1 MFGVM
6 LGLTTLEDR
15 SMKRLNFGLFAAALC
30 YLFMSAP
37 HAAPAAERS
46 RAPTIVLVHGAFA
59 DASSWNGVI
68 PKLQAQGYEVIAVAN
83 PLRSLSS
90 DSAYVSAILK
100 TIQGPVVL
108 VGHSYGGA
116 VINNAAVGN
125 DNVRALVLVAGF
137 APEAGESAADLV
149 GKFPGATLGS
159 ALAPPVPLGDG
170 RNDLYIKP
178 SQFRE
183 PFAADL
189 PASAVKLAAATQR
202 PITDAA
208 FGEPS
213 GPPAWKTLPTWSI
226 YGSADHAIPAAS
238 QAFMA
243 DRAKV
248 RRVEVIKGASH
259 VVMISHP
266 AEVAKMIQEAATATT
281 ANTAS

>member
-1 MFGVM
+1 MSRLI
-6 LGLTTLEDR
+6 LGLF
-15 SMKRLNFGLFAAALC
+15 SAALGF
-30 YLFMSAP
+30 LFLSP
-37 HAAPAAERS
+37 HTASAAERS

-68 PKLQAQGYEVIAVAN
+68 PKLQADGYEVIAVAN

-90 DSAYVSAILK
+90 DAAYVSGLLK
-100 TIQGPVVL
+100 TIAGPVIL

-125 DNVRALVLVAGF
+125 DNVKALVLVAGF

-149 GKFPGATLGS
+149 GKFPGATLGT
-159 ALAPPVPLGDG
+159 ALSPVPLSEG
-170 RNDLYIKP
+170 RNDLYIKQA
-178 SQFRE
+178 QFRE

-202 PITDAA
+202 PITDVA

-213 GPPAWKTLPTWSI
+213 GEPAWKTVPTWSI
-226 YGSADHAIPAAS
+226 YGSADHAIPAAA

-243 DRAKV
+243 ERAKV
-248 RRVEVIKGASH
+248 KRVQVIEGASH
-259 VVMISHP
+259 VVMLSHP
-266 AEVAKMIQEAATATT
+266 AEVAKMIREAAIATT
-281 ANTAS
+281 NAS

>member
-1 MFGVM
+1 M
-6 LGLTTLEDR
+6 
-15 SMKRLNFGLFAAALC
+15 SRLSVLFAAALGA
-30 YLFMSAP
+30 LFMSAT
-37 HAAPAAERS
+37 HAASPSERPHM
-46 RAPTIVLVHGAFA
+46 PTIVLVHGAFA

-68 PKLQAQGYEVIAVAN
+68 PKLQAEGYEVIAVAN
-83 PLRSLSS
+83 PLRSLAG

-116 VINNAAVGN
+116 VINNAAIGN
-125 DNVRALVLVAGF
+125 DNVKALVLVAGF

-149 GKFPGATLGS
+149 GKFPGATLGG
-159 ALAPPVPLGDG
+159 ALAPPVPLGGG

-202 PITDAA
+202 PITDVA

-213 GPPAWKTLPTWSI
+213 GEPAWKKLPTWSI
-226 YGSADHAIPAAS
+226 YGSADHAIPAAA

-248 RRVEVIKGASH
+248 RRVQVIKGASH
-259 VVMISHP
+259 VVMLSHP
-266 AEVAKMIQEAATATT
+266 GEVAKMIREAATARTSEG
-281 ANTAS
+281 AS

>member
-1 MFGVM
+1 M
-6 LGLTTLEDR
+6 
-15 SMKRLNFGLFAAALC
+15 SRLIIGLFAAALGF
-30 YLFMSAP
+30 LLISP
-37 HAAPAAERS
+37 HPASAAERS
-46 RAPTIVLVHGAFA
+46 RTPTVVLVHGAFA

-68 PKLQAQGYEVIAVAN
+68 PKLQADGYEVIAVAN
-83 PLRSLSS
+83 PLRGLAS
-90 DSAYVSAILK
+90 DSAYVSTILK

-125 DNVRALVLVAGF
+125 DNVKALVLVAGF

-149 GKFPGATLGS
+149 GKFPGATLGT
-159 ALAPPVPLGDG
+159 ALAPVPLGDG
-170 RNDLYIKP
+170 RNDLYIKQ

-189 PASAVKLAAATQR
+189 PATAVKLAAATQR

-213 GPPAWKTLPTWSI
+213 GEPAWKKLPTWSI
-226 YGSADHAIPAAS
+226 YGSADHAIPAAA

-243 DRAKV
+243 ERAKV
-248 RRVEVIKGASH
+248 KRVQVIKGASH
-259 VVMISHP
+259 VVMLSHP
-266 AEVAKMIQEAATATT
+266 AEVAEMIREAATATT
-281 ANTAS
+281 AS